1 LSKEVLPVSAHRAFP
16 SRALA
21 LVVAATAAAGLLDAP
36 MARGSVA
43 VSVEAG
49 AIQVRASGSELN
61 VVDVRYNGLAYIVR
75 DATSAITAGPGC
87 IAFGPDV
94 IVCGGEIGSAVV
106 AGSEGPDVIDLSGIP
121 VPVEADGGAGDDA
134 LQGGGV
140 RNTLSGGAGVDQVA
154 GAAGDDLLKGG
165 DDDDLLVGRK
175 GKDVEFGG
183 IGDDILQGGAGSGDT
198 LFGDAGADL
207 LEGGAGVDTLVGA
220 AGDDVLAGG
229 AGVDD
234 LTPGSGD
241 DAVLSGPTSRDTLNC
256 PSSAGGTGAPPPTC
270 AAIDSGAPPE
280 IWPPTT
286 AGVTDAIAASSSS
299 KSMWP
304 FEPGRAHY
312 VKVHIEDSRRRPIR
326 VCIRTVTFGGRVLR
340 PYTARTTS
348 RFYPKVF
355 RPRPPRRAAE
365 GVARRGRCHR

>member
-1 LSKEVLPVSAHRAFP
+1 MSAHRAFP
-16 SRALA
+16 PRALA

-36 MARGSVA
+36 MARASVA
-43 VSVEAG
+43 ISVEAG

-75 DATSAITAGPGC
+75 DATSAITAGAGC

-106 AGSEGPDVIDLSGIP
+106 VGSEGPDVIDLSGIP

-241 DAVLSGPTSRDTLNC
+241 DAVLSGRTSRDTLNC

>member
-1 LSKEVLPVSAHRAFP
+1 MSAHRAFP
-16 SRALA
+16 SRAVA
-21 LVVAATAAAGLLDAP
+21 LIVAATAVAGLLDAP
-36 MARGSVA
+36 MVRASVA
-43 VSVEAG
+43 VSVEEG

-106 AGSEGPDVIDLSGIP
+106 VGSEGPDVIDLSGIP

-140 RNTLSGGAGVDQVA
+140 RNTLSGGAGVDQVV
-154 GAAGDDLLKGG
+154 GAAADDLLKGG
-165 DDDDLLVGRK
+165 GDDDLLVGRD

-183 IGDDILQGGAGSGDT
+183 AGDDILQGGAGSGDT

-229 AGVDD
+229 SGADD
-234 LTPGSGD
+234 LTPGAGD
-241 DAVLSGPTSRDTLNC
+241 DAVLSGRTGQDTLNC
-256 PSSAGGTGAPPPTC
+256 PSSLGGTGAQPATC
-270 AAIDSGAPPE
+270 ADIDSGAPPE
-280 IWPPTT
+280 IWPPI
-286 AGVTDAIAASSSS
+286 ALGVTDAIQAITDS
-299 KSMWP
+299 KSLWAY
-304 FEPGRAHY
+304 EPGKAHY
-312 VKVHIEDSRRRPIR
+312 VRVHIEDSRRRPIL
-326 VCIRTVTFGGRVLR
+326 VCIRTVTSGGRRLR

-355 RPRPPRRAAE
+355 RPRPPLRAAK